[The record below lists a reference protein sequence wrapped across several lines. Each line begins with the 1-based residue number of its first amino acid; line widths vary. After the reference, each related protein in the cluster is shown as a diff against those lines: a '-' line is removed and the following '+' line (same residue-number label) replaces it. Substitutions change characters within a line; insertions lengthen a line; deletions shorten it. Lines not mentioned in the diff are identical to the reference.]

1 VESGGLR
8 PLKSAQKAVRGLLAS
23 LMSQIMGGVVK
34 DRGLEAY
41 QVFRQAQNLLQYS
54 ATADNLSQGADL
66 ALVLLS

>member
-1 VESGGLR
+1 
-8 PLKSAQKAVRGLLAS
+8 
-23 LMSQIMGGVVK
+23 MSQIMGGVVK

-41 QVFRQAQNLLQYS
+41 QVFCQAQNLLQYS